1 MVPTIKE
8 TSTKLGDNR
17 PLRKDFLEMRQSLQ
31 PITTKHSGSKGN
43 VYPMDV
49 TIVRGLAKWG
59 KTSRSKL
66 EETKKGF
73 KSDRSSVCLRSLSV
87 RLLKTLKGSWWD
99 TKTPHAE
106 RPTEKLSCYID
117 KFFSRSNNNRGEKEV
132 SLKAKRYNSP
142 VVLLLNK
149 KFEEKIRQF
158 KTYLAKRNYPKSI
171 IDNRLSK
178 VKIERRKRALLPQ
191 GKTNNQILP
200 FVVTQY
206 YRTVPNLK

>member
-17 PLRKDFLEMRQSLQ
+17 PLRKDFFLEMRQSLQ

-49 TIVRGLAKWG
+49 IIVRGLAKWV

-66 EETKKGF
+66 EETKKGL

-106 RPTEKLSCYID
+106 RSAEKLSCCID

-142 VVLLLNK
+142 GVLLLNK
-149 KFEEKIRQF
+149 
-158 KTYLAKRNYPKSI
+158 
-171 IDNRLSK
+171 
-178 VKIERRKRALLPQ
+178 
-191 GKTNNQILP
+191 
-200 FVVTQY
+200 
-206 YRTVPNLK
+206 NLKGKLDGSKHTWLRETTRKA

>member
-49 TIVRGLAKWG
+49 TIVRGLAKWV

-66 EETKKGF
+66 EETKKGL

-142 VVLLLNK
+142 GVLLLNK
-149 KFEEKIRQF
+149 
-158 KTYLAKRNYPKSI
+158 
-171 IDNRLSK
+171 
-178 VKIERRKRALLPQ
+178 
-191 GKTNNQILP
+191 
-200 FVVTQY
+200 
-206 YRTVPNLK
+206 NLKGKLGSSKHTWLRETTRKA

>member
-49 TIVRGLAKWG
+49 TIVRGLAKWV

-66 EETKKGF
+66 EKTKKGL

-106 RPTEKLSCYID
+106 RPTEKLSCYIGE
-117 KFFSRSNNNRGEKEV
+117 KGEALQLSRST
-132 SLKAKRYNSP
+132 SP
-142 VVLLLNK
+142 K
-149 KFEEKIRQF
+149 QKFEGKIRQF

-178 VKIERRKRALLPQ
+178 VKIERRKRALLPR